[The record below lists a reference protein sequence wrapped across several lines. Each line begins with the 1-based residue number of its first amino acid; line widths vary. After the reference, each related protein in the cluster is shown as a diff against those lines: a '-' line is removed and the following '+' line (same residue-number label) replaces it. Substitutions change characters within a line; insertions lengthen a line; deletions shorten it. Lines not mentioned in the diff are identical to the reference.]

1 MILLGPDQEVGLF
14 NKHHKTDLRDEQGGA
29 AAMGFVVPLR
39 EKDKQRAAAPRSRLG
54 CAASRQRRARP

>member
-39 EKDKQRAAAPRSRLG
+39 EKNKQRAAARALSRPNG
-54 CAASRQRRARP
+54 